1 MHTHTHSKRLWI
13 PESVSFLHSLYTV
26 SLHMLK
32 ESSEKQPLCTLQFPS
47 WSRYSVSGRPA
58 ALEASDFPELS
69 GLLATSCSDQQSR
82 LLFKSTVPRHGWP
95 CDSRGITH
103 HNPMPPGMQVPTLY
117 FPPSKNAIATEG
129 SGIPHTLER
138 LVYFNCWHIIWWSMI
153 HNFI

>member
-1 MHTHTHSKRLWI
+1 MDSWKCFLSAFSLYSLFAHAQGKFRKTASLYSAI
-13 PESVSFLHSLYTV
+13 SFLI
-26 SLHMLK
+26 
-32 ESSEKQPLCTLQFPS
+32 EIFI
-47 WSRYSVSGRPA
+47 SGRPA

-153 HNFI
+153 HNFIWAYLQTN